1 MAFNGYSITVAN
13 IFNTSEHENTDTD
26 KLTKVFDIVRNIIK
40 RNNSGDV
47 IMVFEEDTEY
57 DSSLIYSWFNDPAY
71 GWKRDYDN
79 TDIEL
84 AKLENM
90 GFFDC

>member
-1 MAFNGYSITVAN
+1 MAFDGYSISVAN
-13 IFNTSEHENTDTD
+13 ILDTRKHENTDTD

-40 RNNSGDV
+40 RNNIGDV
-47 IMVFEEDTEY
+47 IMVFEEDTE
-57 DSSLIYSWFNDPAY
+57 DSGYLIYSWFNDPAY

-84 AKLENM
+84 TKLENI

>member
-1 MAFNGYSITVAN
+1 MAFNGYSIMVSN
-13 IFNTSEHENTDTD
+13 VFDTSKHENTDTD
-26 KLTKVFDIVRNIIK
+26 KLVKMFDIVRDVIK

-47 IMVFEEDTEY
+47 IMVFEDDTEY
-57 DSSLIYSWFNDPAY
+57 DGTLIYSWFNDPYY

-84 AKLENM
+84 SVLENN

>member
-1 MAFNGYSITVAN
+1 MAFDGYSIMVSN
-13 IFNTSEHENTDTD
+13 IFDTSKRENTDTD
-26 KLTKVFDIVRNIIK
+26 KLTRMFDIVRNIIK

-47 IMVFEEDTEY
+47 IMVFEEDTE
-57 DSSLIYSWFNDPAY
+57 DSGYLIYSWFNDPCY
-71 GWKRDYDN
+71 GWKRDYDE

-84 AKLENM
+84 ATLENV